1 MNITTSRKP
10 SNRLQISKV
19 LVTLITL
26 IIVGVAAVF
35 YVSLKIEQ
43 HALGEHVLESE
54 RVVRELRSQ
63 NQDLTSRIASL
74 SSRVALRS
82 RIDSGFVALIPV
94 QNTAI
99 ARLSPPAV
107 ATADGVLR
115 TAANQSVIQ

>member
-1 MNITTSRKP
+1 MNSITRKP

-19 LVTLITL
+19 LITLITL
-26 IIVGVAAVF
+26 VIVGVAAVF

-43 HALGEHVLESE
+43 HALGERVRESE
-54 RVVRELRSQ
+54 RLVRDLRSQ

-99 ARLSPPAV
+99 ARLTPPV
-107 ATADGVLR
+107 IATADGVLR

>member
-10 SNRLQISKV
+10 SNRLQISKI

>member
-1 MNITTSRKP
+1 MNTITRKP

-19 LVTLITL
+19 LITLITL
-26 IIVGVAAVF
+26 VIIGVAAVF

-43 HALGEHVLESE
+43 HALGERMRETE
-54 RVVRELRSQ
+54 RLVRELRSQ

-94 QNTAI
+94 QNTVI
-99 ARLSPPAV
+99 ARLTPPAV
-107 ATADGVLR
+107 ASADGVLR
-115 TAANQSVIQ
+115 TAANQSLIQ